1 VAAITVRNLTKR
13 FEGGVVAV
21 DNVSFDVASGELIT
35 LLGPSGCG
43 KTTTLRLI
51 AGLETPDGGEI
62 AFGDRLVASV
72 ERDVFVPPEQRD
84 AGMVFQSYAIW
95 PHMTVFGNVAY
106 PLRIRNVPRGEVAA
120 RVGEVLHSLGLDG
133 LEDRPA
139 TKLSGGQQQRV
150 AIARSL
156 VGRPHLLLLDEPLAN
171 LDAKLRAQMRVE
183 LRELQRRLSITTIYV
198 THDQTEAL
206 VLSDRVL
213 VLRDGTVQQRGT
225 PREIYGRPTN
235 RFVADFVGFANF
247 IPGRLLETQGDSAVV
262 RLGDQGPVIRCRNQG
277 AAVGQEVLVAARA
290 LALHNDDSGPDTGA
304 VLVGQVLSAV
314 YVGEYSELHVQA
326 GPWRLTCIAPEDE
339 AGRVNGTRYR
349 AGEPVYVDIDPR
361 RTLALPVEPEPA
373 AAVAPP

>member
-1 VAAITVRNLTKR
+1 VAAIAVRNLTKR

-21 DNVSFDVASGELIT
+21 DNVSFDVADGELLT

-62 AFGDRLVASV
+62 TFGERLVASV
-72 ERDVFVPPEQRD
+72 DRGIFVPPEQRD

-95 PHMTVFGNVAY
+95 PHLTVFGIVAY
-106 PLRIRNVPRGEVAA
+106 PLRIRNLPRGEVAA

-171 LDAKLRAQMRVE
+171 LDAKLRTHMRVE
-183 LRELQRRLSITTIYV
+183 LRELQRRLGITTIYV

-213 VLRDGTVQQRGT
+213 VMRDGTVQQRGT
-225 PREIYGRPTN
+225 PREIYTRPAN

-247 IPGRLLETQGDSAVV
+247 IPGRLLETEGDGAVV
-262 RLGDQGPVIRCRNQG
+262 QLGDEGPVIRCRNQG

-290 LALHNDDSGPDTGA
+290 LPLYRGDGTTGA
-304 VLVGQVLSAV
+304 SDVLAGRVVSAV
-314 YVGEYSELHVQA
+314 YVGEYSELQVQA
-326 GPWRLTCIAPEDE
+326 GPWRVTCIAPEGA
-339 AGRVNGTRYR
+339 AGHENGTHYR
-349 AGEPVYVDIDPR
+349 AGDPIYVGVDPG
-361 RTLALPVEPEPA
+361 RTLALPAEPKPA
-373 AAVAPP
+373 GAVAP